1 MLASSF
7 PILLLSLPRCI
18 YLSCDHD
25 NKPNRSNFS
34 GEKLTSASGLGR
46 RVHHSGRGMM
56 ELLAVKVKV
65 LDSSLG
71 LFTSSVTRKQGDQD
85 GTREDI
91 TLQAYHQGPSPA
103 S

>member
-1 MLASSF
+1 
-7 PILLLSLPRCI
+7 
-18 YLSCDHD
+18 
-25 NKPNRSNFS
+25 
-34 GEKLTSASGLGR
+34 
-46 RVHHSGRGMM
+46 M